1 MLIDKT
7 KFLALV
13 AAISTASAACIIVDD
28 DDGDGIGGENTG
40 AGNEGAGAQ
49 GAGNQGGDG
58 GGGNGTGG
66 DGTGGGT
73 NCLGDD
79 GNPPACDSTCEGFT
93 NCNGVANLKDGVEED
108 MVTCMNA
115 LDPVTC
121 SFNDDVLNG
130 CYIDAAAK
138 ACVDPASD
146 TACTEA
152 APACAAEANTEWLGA
167 CAAYMD
173 GMNAS
178 GQALYQA
185 CIEDACGQ
193 GTTADDAITFCI
205 YDVLFPTG

>member
-28 DDGDGIGGENTG
+28 DDGIGGDNVG
-40 AGNEGAGAQ
+40 AGNEGAGNQ

-58 GGGNGTGG
+58 AGGDNTGGNGGA
-66 DGTGGGT
+66 GGGT
-73 NCLGDD
+73 ACLDD
-79 GNPPACDSTCEGFT
+79 TGTPPACDSTCEGFT
-93 NCNGVANLKDGVEED
+93 NCNGVANLKEGVEEE

-115 LDPVTC
+115 LDPITC
-121 SFNDDVLNG
+121 SFDTDVLNG
-130 CYIDAAAK
+130 CYFEAAGQ
-138 ACVDPASD
+138 ACVDPESD
-146 TACTEA
+146 AACATAATSCGTEA
-152 APACAAEANTEWLGA
+152 NMDWLGA

-185 CIEDACGQ
+185 CIEEGC
-193 GTTADDAITFCI
+193 TTGVPADDALGFCI
-205 YDVLFPTG
+205 YDVIFPTG

>member
-28 DDGDGIGGENTG
+28 DDGIGGDNVGAGDEG
-40 AGNEGAGAQ
+40 AGNQ

-58 GGGNGTGG
+58 AGGDNTGNGGAGGGVACLDDTGT
-66 DGTGGGT
+66 
-73 NCLGDD
+73 
-79 GNPPACDSTCEGFT
+79 PPACDSTCEGFT
-93 NCNGVANLKDGVEED
+93 NCNGVANLKEGVEEE

-121 SFNDDVLNG
+121 SFDTDVLNG
-130 CYIDAAAK
+130 CYFEAAGQ
-138 ACVDPASD
+138 ACVDPESD
-146 TACTEA
+146 AACATAATSCGTEA
-152 APACAAEANTEWLGA
+152 NMDWLGA

-178 GQALYQA
+178 GQALYQS
-185 CIEDACGQ
+185 CVEDACTQ
-193 GTTADDAITFCI
+193 GVSADNAIGFCI
-205 YDVLFPTG
+205 YDIIFPTG